1 MHKVRVFFEQVVIP
15 VVDTGVVALSEPDIK
30 IANAFEQLRGDV
42 VLLALC
48 LRGLG
53 FGVVVHAASSRIVRA
68 RDAQLVEVLVAFDVA
83 HPTWSVDVAAIR
95 GPVDAANCGIGLV
108 HAVADKLELPR
119 NGIFLLANL
128 VVVLVFAFRFYGQVV
143 NTVIRVYA
151 VSNNISSV
159 ELAVER
165 IGAAVLMV
173 VLATPYVDDLSIF
186 VRVAIDRPNA
196 VARLLV
202 LFEIEQGADGIP
214 VCAVRIGPYVLKDE
228 LAGRAVIKQVADVAD
243 DVAVFVD
250 ARGAKIA
257 RGAKANDELVEGG
270 R

>member
-1 MHKVRVFFEQVVIP
+1 MHEVPVFFEQVATSM
-15 VVDTGVVALSEPDIK
+15 VDAGVVAFSESDIK

-143 NTVIRVYA
+143 NTVFRVYA
-151 VSNNISSV
+151 VSNNISSQPGS
-159 ELAVER
+159 R
-165 IGAAVLMV
+165 
-173 VLATPYVDDLSIF
+173 
-186 VRVAIDRPNA
+186 
-196 VARLLV
+196 RLIISWPDSMIWPWNL
-202 LFEIEQGADGIP
+202 
-214 VCAVRIGPYVLKDE
+214 RTGPMQNTWM
-228 LAGRAVIKQVADVAD
+228 R
-243 DVAVFVD
+243 
-250 ARGAKIA
+250 
-257 RGAKANDELVEGG
+257 
-270 R
+270 